1 MLKIKKDDEVVVIT
15 GKDKGKRGTVTKVM
29 DDGRLLVSGVNIA
42 KKHQRPNP
50 QLGQQGGIVEQEQP
64 IQASNVAI
72 YNPKTQKADRVGF
85 KVDGVKKVRVFKSS
99 GDVVGVEIGGCVKNV
114 VAIAA
119 GISDGCG
126 FGANAMAALETQAL
140 AC

>member
-29 DDGRLLVSGVNIA
+29 ADGRLVVSGVNVA

-50 QLGQQGGIVEQEQP
+50 QRGQQGGIVEQELP

-85 KVDGVKKVRVFKSS
+85 KVDGEKKVRVFKSS
-99 GDVVGVEIGGCVKNV
+99 GDVVGG
-114 VAIAA
+114 
-119 GISDGCG
+119 
-126 FGANAMAALETQAL
+126 
-140 AC
+140 

>member
-99 GDVVGVEIGGCVKNV
+99 GDVVGG
-114 VAIAA
+114 
-119 GISDGCG
+119 
-126 FGANAMAALETQAL
+126 
-140 AC
+140 